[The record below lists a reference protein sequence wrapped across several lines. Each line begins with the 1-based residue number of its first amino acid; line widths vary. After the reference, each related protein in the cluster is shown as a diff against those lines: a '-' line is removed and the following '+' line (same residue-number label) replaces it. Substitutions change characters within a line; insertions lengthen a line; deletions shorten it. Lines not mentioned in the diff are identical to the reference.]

1 MGDIISSID
10 VSTYSFSSSRGILE
24 EYEAGSMPRYVY
36 YQATKGGPRVYYR
49 LRGCLYGQR
58 TASMEWH
65 RTLVQWLVSEGF
77 TQGKNDP
84 CVFTHPVTQLTLAV
98 VVDDILVRGHPN
110 HIVHCSISRSV
121 LSLSVRNLRI

>member
-1 MGDIISSID
+1 M
-10 VSTYSFSSSRGILE
+10 STAFLQAE

-36 YQATKGGPRVYYR
+36 YQATQGGPRVYYR

-65 RTLVQWLVSEGF
+65 RTLVQWLASEGF

-84 CVFTHPVTQLTLAV
+84 CVFTHPITHLTLAV
-98 VVDDILVRGHPN
+98 VVVELQDVQRWQ
-110 HIVHCSISRSV
+110 
-121 LSLSVRNLRI
+121 